1 MQQYVSSETCEL
13 QSFRGLRPLASHLAA
28 PRTPAFGSSTSLEKN
43 PPTFRP
49 AYGPAKL
56 SIRSIESGFYIMV
69 NLLSTCTPSY
79 DDLLAPMCRS
89 TWMNS
94 RGLLF
99 RIKQRYV
106 THGIESAMLKVD
118 NRDVYYIYK
127 YYL

>member
-1 MQQYVSSETCEL
+1 
-13 QSFRGLRPLASHLAA
+13 
-28 PRTPAFGSSTSLEKN
+28 
-43 PPTFRP
+43 
-49 AYGPAKL
+49 
-56 SIRSIESGFYIMV
+56 MV

-89 TWMNS
+89 TLMNS

-106 THGIESAMLKVD
+106 THGIKSAMLKVD